1 MPDPPIYVGGT
12 AGEVLRAARVDSRLT
27 QRQLAE
33 RAGITQPVV
42 AAYETGRRQPTIPML
57 RRLLAAA
64 DHNLAVTAVP
74 KTVTSDERTHASH
87 RWRRLATERSQYRH
101 APDDYWSLL
110 VSARDLERLRARGH
124 LPPLP
129 RHDDPSA
136 LRARARRLGLLDAQ
150 A

>member
-1 MPDPPIYVGGT
+1 CVGNGRFRGRNPGKFIVGAGALALLDCLRSPRFLRAGLFRDCPRFDSRSSIITVMPGPPIYVGGT

-74 KTVTSDERTHASH
+74 KTVTSDERT
-87 RWRRLATERSQYRH
+87 R
-101 APDDYWSLL
+101 
-110 VSARDLERLRARGH
+110 
-124 LPPLP
+124 
-129 RHDDPSA
+129 
-136 LRARARRLGLLDAQ
+136 
-150 A
+150 